1 MAELKDFIY
10 RFKDIV
16 IKAIIMFIAFSA
28 LYLYLPIANR
38 ILGFLISGSG
48 KKNTIE
54 NSLYLILVGIFKD
67 TLSILIGLLESLIIL
82 VIPSGLIIFLGCKM
96 VKKVNEYRKI
106 KNSPITNFE
115 PVLLNEQE
123 IQKDPNVNSDTD
135 PLDLSELFGRG
146 KDLYNSGNYEDA
158 IIVYT
163 SAIHLSNHKKAFFN
177 RGVGYYK
184 FGNKEQAF
192 DDFKTAAKL
201 GHVKSQEIL
210 SSHGITW

>member
-1 MAELKDFIY
+1 M
-10 RFKDIV
+10 KDIILV
-16 IKAIIMFIAFSA
+16 GQIIVSAILIILILLQARGIGFGRSSLGGSQSSFSRRG
-28 LYLYLPIANR
+28 LEKVVFKLT
-38 ILGFLISGSG
+38 F
-48 KKNTIE
+48 
-54 NSLYLILVGIFKD
+54 ILVGIFKD

-135 PLDLSELFGRG
+135 PLDLSELFERG